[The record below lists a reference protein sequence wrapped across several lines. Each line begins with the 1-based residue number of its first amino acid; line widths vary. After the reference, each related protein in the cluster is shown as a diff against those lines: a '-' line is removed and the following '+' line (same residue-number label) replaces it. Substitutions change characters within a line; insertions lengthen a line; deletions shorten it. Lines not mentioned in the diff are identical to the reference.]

1 MVTKYVFNLQSQDN
15 QRNLPSKIIIVQ
27 KGEDTVVEVLQR
39 LFGYLILFRDRI
51 QMQTDLH
58 DEYIPFVPDLVQ
70 LDYQMQPAFWAEC
83 GECTPK
89 KLNKLAVKIHEGEV
103 WIVRSSREAV
113 EELTY
118 QMDKAKLR
126 RNRYKILRLDEEMCG
141 EIGDLL
147 EIRNDVTWYSSRLE
161 SGQAQFDFNGLWF
174 ESEFEVLDY

>member
-83 GECTPK
+83 GEC
-89 KLNKLAVKIHEGEV
+89 IR
-103 WIVRSSREAV
+103 RS
-113 EELTY
+113 
-118 QMDKAKLR
+118 
-126 RNRYKILRLDEEMCG
+126 
-141 EIGDLL
+141 
-147 EIRNDVTWYSSRLE
+147 
-161 SGQAQFDFNGLWF
+161 
-174 ESEFEVLDY
+174 

>member
-1 MVTKYVFNLQSQDN
+1 M
-15 QRNLPSKIIIVQ
+15 
-27 KGEDTVVEVLQR
+27 
-39 LFGYLILFRDRI
+39 
-51 QMQTDLH
+51 
-58 DEYIPFVPDLVQ
+58 
-70 LDYQMQPAFWAEC
+70 
-83 GECTPK
+83 
-89 KLNKLAVKIHEGEV
+89 
-103 WIVRSSREAV
+103 